1 MGRVS
6 RSSDWS
12 PTDSQERM
20 GQQVGGRVSQAAGS
34 TSSPSSPA
42 QLNLEV
48 GQLCWLLSPEP
59 RDSDET
65 KMRHLLDHGR
75 HSGEA
80 AYQHLPAHSAHAE
93 DSCKERERLE
103 EGRARRICEGRQSEK
118 YGQQSERVI
127 SYQLCLREYEVK
139 LTHLSQLIRN
149 RTETTPSQ
157 ETTHIRWD
165 IFLYQVNQD

>member
-1 MGRVS
+1 MARVS
-6 RSSDWS
+6 RSGDWS

-20 GQQVGGRVSQAAGS
+20 GQQVGGRVSQTAGP

-80 AYQHLPAHSAHAE
+80 AHQNLPTHAAHAAHAE
-93 DSCKERERLE
+93 NSCKERERLE

-118 YGQQSERVI
+118 YGQQSERI
-127 SYQLCLREYEVK
+127 
-139 LTHLSQLIRN
+139 
-149 RTETTPSQ
+149 
-157 ETTHIRWD
+157 
-165 IFLYQVNQD
+165 